1 MISSMSYSKMVVVVG
16 VRPSGVS
23 DMAHPPKHKADP
35 EQFARFV
42 QAAKDL
48 ECDDR
53 EEVFEET
60 FAKVAPARSPGE
72 AAPSLGVRSRD
83 EVAQVDL
90 ER

>member
-1 MISSMSYSKMVVVVG
+1 MAKL
-16 VRPSGVS
+16 RS
-23 DMAHPPKHKADP
+23 DMAHGSIDKGQRRLDAERADP

-60 FAKVAPARSPGE
+60 FAKVIPARRPGE
-72 AAPSLGVRSRD
+72 APPSQAEAKARAKAPKRPRQ
-83 EVAQVDL
+83 EP
-90 ER
+90 